1 MNYPQLLTL
10 LGILAALIA
19 GVITV
24 ILRSRVD
31 PLERERKRRLTVNAG
46 GRLMDA
52 MITGAQADLIFYL
65 YTAGGVEYAASQD
78 VSQLHAYL
86 PEPVES
92 LIGAA
97 ATVKYSNH
105 NPANSILVCEEWSGL
120 RAGLAGLWSRNFAD
134 GRQ

>member
-1 MNYPQLLTL
+1 MNYPQLLAL
-10 LGILAALIA
+10 LGIPAALIA
-19 GVITV
+19 GVIAIV
-24 ILRSRVD
+24 LRSRVD
-31 PLERERKRRLTVNAG
+31 PLERERKRRLAVNAG
-46 GRLMDA
+46 GRLVDA

-65 YTAGGVEYAASQD
+65 YTSGGVEYAASQD

-120 RAGLAGLWSRNFAD
+120 RPGPK
-134 GRQ
+134 GR